1 MYHEGIGVKKDY
13 KIAKVFFEKAAEK
26 QNPGAFLALGEM
38 YYNGH
43 GVRQDTAKAKEYY
56 GLACDNGIQE
66 GCDKYAILNKS
77 KK

>member
-1 MYHEGIGVKKDY
+1 MYFLKKLQRN
-13 KIAKVFFEKAAEK
+13 K
-26 QNPGAFLALGEM
+26 NPAAFLAFGEM

-56 GLACDNGIQE
+56 GLACDDGIQE